1 MFGLGPT
8 ELIVIL
14 VVALL
19 VLGPQRLPEM
29 ASGMGKV
36 IRDFRKATRDLSDQV
51 EVDESIRQ
59 PIMELKAALRDEP
72 PPWTP
77 PTKSVPKPIPGP
89 VVESTTAKPAEDC
102 LAPAAPAPATETPT
116 IPDETAKS

>member
-8 ELIVIL
+8 ELVIIL

-19 VLGPQRLPEM
+19 VLGPNRLPEL
-29 ASGMGKV
+29 ASGMGRI

-51 EVDESIRQ
+51 EVDDSIRK

-72 PPWTP
+72 PPLWTQSVDP
-77 PTKSVPKPIPGP
+77 PRAAPVPI
-89 VVESTTAKPAEDC
+89 AKPEDC
-102 LAPAAPAPATETPT
+102 LAPPAPGPQEAPAVEGGAPSPTEV
-116 IPDETAKS
+116 AKG